1 MIKSTLKLMLAMV
14 LFASCS
20 QTEKAPSGMTYKIT
34 HGSGNEKLIKN
45 GQIIKFNLQYKIKS
59 KDSVFMNTANQMP
72 GYVEYDSARSVSE
85 KYTFQEIIGKLRKGD
100 KVEFTLNVDSLV
112 KQGQI
117 PAYDK
122 MFKKGDFVIGKLEIT
137 DVFANAELVYA
148 DQMKEQ
154 AKYKEKLAKP
164 IKDYLTKNKINAVET
179 PEGVFV
185 VIKNIGDTT
194 NKIDSSKQ
202 VLINYKGFHLNGE
215 VFDTNIRPGDTTAKP
230 YPVRIFESQVIAG
243 WHYGLLNFAKGGSG
257 TIYIPSDLAYGPNG
271 RDKIKPNECIAFDI
285 EIVDVK
291 KKEPLPQEGA
301 SIMDQMNQNIKS
313 TEETKSKSTPKKKEP
328 TEKTE
333 NKPTEKK
340 D

>member
-1 MIKSTLKLMLAMV
+1 
-14 LFASCS
+14 
-20 QTEKAPSGMTYKIT
+20 
-34 HGSGNEKLIKN
+34 
-45 GQIIKFNLQYKIKS
+45 
-59 KDSVFMNTANQMP
+59 MNTANQMP
-72 GYVEYDSARSVSE
+72 GYLEYYSARSVSE

-137 DVFANAELVYA
+137 DVFANAELLYA

-164 IKDYLTKNKINAVET
+164 IKDYLAKNKINATET
-179 PEGVFV
+179 AEGVFV

-194 NKIDSSKQ
+194 NRVDTSKQ
-202 VLINYKGFHLNGE
+202 VLINYKGYTLKGE
-215 VFDTNIRPGDTTAKP
+215 VFDTNIRPGDSTAKP
-230 YPVRIFESQVIAG
+230 YPVRIFESRVIEG

-257 TIYIPSDLAYGPNG
+257 TIYIPSNLAYGPNG
-271 RDKIKPNECIAFDI
+271 EGKIKPNECIAFDI

-313 TEETKSKSTPKKKEP
+313 TKETKTKSTPKKKVEEKNEP

-333 NKPTEKK
+333 KK